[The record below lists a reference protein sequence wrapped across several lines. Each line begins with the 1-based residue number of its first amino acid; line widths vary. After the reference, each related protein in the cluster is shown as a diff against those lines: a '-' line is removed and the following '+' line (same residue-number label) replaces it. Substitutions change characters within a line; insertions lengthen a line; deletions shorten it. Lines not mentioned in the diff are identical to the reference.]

1 MGRRPAACRHA
12 GRADEHWDN
21 HEPGIHV
28 DILSGEPLS
37 ASVNKHDSRG
47 GWPSFTVPIEQGNVG
62 DTDDTGSA

>member
-1 MGRRPAACRHA
+1 
-12 GRADEHWDN
+12 
-21 HEPGIHV
+21 V

-37 ASVNKHDSRG
+37 AWVNKHDSRG

>member
-1 MGRRPAACRHA
+1 M
-12 GRADEHWDN
+12 
-21 HEPGIHV
+21 

-37 ASVNKHDSRG
+37 ASVNKHRHG